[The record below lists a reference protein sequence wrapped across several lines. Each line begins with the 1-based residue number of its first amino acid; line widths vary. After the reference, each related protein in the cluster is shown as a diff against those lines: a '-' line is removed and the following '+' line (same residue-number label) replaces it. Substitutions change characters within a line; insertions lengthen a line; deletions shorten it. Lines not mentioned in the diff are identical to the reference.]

1 MYELPKLPYSYDSLE
16 PHIDAQTMEIH
27 YTKHHQGYV
36 DKLNVALENHPELQD
51 KPLEDLLWA
60 LDSIP
65 EEIKKAVRNNGGGHL
80 NHSLFWKIMSP
91 DGGGEPQGKLAEAIN
106 KDLGGFDKFK
116 EDFINA
122 ATTVFGSGWA
132 WLVKDGSG
140 KLLVQSTSN
149 QDSPVMTGLT
159 PLLGLDVWEHAYYL
173 KYQNKRPDY
182 IGAFWNVI
190 NWDEVNNNFIKR

>member
-36 DKLNVALENHPELQD
+36 DKLNVALENHSELQD
-51 KPLEDLLWA
+51 KPLEDLLWT

-122 ATTVFGSGWA
+122 ARTVFGSGWA

-149 QDSPVMTGLT
+149 QDSPVMAGLT

-190 NWDEVNNNFIKR
+190 NWDEVNNNFMKK